1 MKCLTLREGLIQ
13 TQIGSDLLI
22 YDTKTEIFFAFN
34 ETASKIVNG
43 LQYCVPQKDFIE
55 LIGGYFR
62 IETSANASRVKS
74 KVSDFLDQ
82 LCEENLL
89 KEVDSSSSS
98 FSNTMLS
105 NVEFKNP
112 HFNKYTKDWLKS
124 NHPGAFYS
132 VTFGDTWGPGSDR
145 PHP

>member
-1 MKCLTLREGLIQ
+1 MKSLTLREGLIQ
-13 TQIGSDLLI
+13 TQIGADLLI
-22 YDTKTEIFFAFN
+22 YDTKNETFYAFN

-55 LIGGYFR
+55 LIGGYFSTDST
-62 IETSANASRVKS
+62 TSILQVKT
-74 KVSDFLDQ
+74 KVTDFLDR
-82 LCEENLL
+82 LLAENLL
-89 KEVDSSSSS
+89 KEADSSSSS

-112 HFNKYTKDWLKS
+112 HFNKYKKDWLKL

-132 VTFGDTWGPGSDR
+132 VTFGDTWGPGSDH